1 VTGLGQTTLGGFS
14 VVETVEES
22 SAAGI
27 TGVSGSDK
35 VGSGL
40 GAGFIS
46 GVAETSGEG
55 EVVTSGSGEGE
66 VVTSGSGE
74 GVTSTIGLGL
84 TIVCTGNKLGSQS
97 AGIDIEEVLVSSAK
111 EAGLI
116 VAVRRIVERKIERDA
131 LFLSYI

>member
-1 VTGLGQTTLGGFS
+1 LVTGLGQTTLGGFS
-14 VVETVEES
+14 DVETVEES

-40 GAGFIS
+40 GIGFSSGVGETS

-55 EVVTSGSGEGE
+55 EVVTST
-66 VVTSGSGE
+66 V
-74 GVTSTIGLGL
+74 GLGL
-84 TIVCTGNKLGSQS
+84 TIVCPGNKLGSQR
-97 AGIDIEEVLVSSAK
+97 AGIAIEELLVSSAK
-111 EAGLI
+111 EAGLM

-131 LFLSYI
+131 LFLLYI

>member
-1 VTGLGQTTLGGFS
+1 VTGLGQTTLGRFS
-14 VVETVEES
+14 VVEIVEES

-40 GAGFIS
+40 GIGFSSGVGETS

-55 EVVTSGSGEGE
+55 EVVTST
-66 VVTSGSGE
+66 V
-74 GVTSTIGLGL
+74 GLGL
-84 TIVCTGNKLGSQS
+84 TIVCTGNKLGSQR
-97 AGIDIEEVLVSSAK
+97 AGIAIEELLVSSAK

-131 LFLSYI
+131 LFLLYI

>member
-1 VTGLGQTTLGGFS
+1 MTGLGQTTLGGFS
-14 VVETVEES
+14 DVETVEES

-40 GAGFIS
+40 GIGFSSGVGETS

-55 EVVTSGSGEGE
+55 EVVTST
-66 VVTSGSGE
+66 V
-74 GVTSTIGLGL
+74 GLGL
-84 TIVCTGNKLGSQS
+84 TIVCTGNKLGSQR
-97 AGIDIEEVLVSSAK
+97 AGIAIEELLVSSAK
-111 EAGLI
+111 EAGLM

-131 LFLSYI
+131 LFLLYI

>member
-14 VVETVEES
+14 DVETVEES

-40 GAGFIS
+40 GIGFSSGVGETS

-55 EVVTSGSGEGE
+55 EVVTST
-66 VVTSGSGE
+66 V
-74 GVTSTIGLGL
+74 GLGL
-84 TIVCTGNKLGSQS
+84 TIVCTGNKLGSQR
-97 AGIDIEEVLVSSAK
+97 AGIAIEELLVSSAK

-131 LFLSYI
+131 LFLLYT

>member
-1 VTGLGQTTLGGFS
+1 MTGFGQTTLGGFS
-14 VVETVEES
+14 DVETVEES

-40 GAGFIS
+40 GIGFSSGVGETS

-55 EVVTSGSGEGE
+55 EVVTST
-66 VVTSGSGE
+66 V
-74 GVTSTIGLGL
+74 GLGL
-84 TIVCTGNKLGSQS
+84 TIVCTGNKLGSQR
-97 AGIDIEEVLVSSAK
+97 AGIAIEELLVSSAK
-111 EAGLI
+111 EAGLM

-131 LFLSYI
+131 LFLLYI

>member
-1 VTGLGQTTLGGFS
+1 VFCGLTNTFVTGLGQTTLGGFS

-40 GAGFIS
+40 GIGFSS
-46 GVAETSGEG
+46 GVGETSGEG
-55 EVVTSGSGEGE
+55 EVVTF
-66 VVTSGSGE
+66 GSGE
-74 GVTSTIGLGL
+74 GVTSIVGLGL
-84 TIVCTGNKLGSQS
+84 AIVCGGNKLGSQS
-97 AGIDIEEVLVSSAK
+97 AGIAIEELLVSSAK
-111 EAGLI
+111 EAGLM

>member
-1 VTGLGQTTLGGFS
+1 MTGLGQTTLGGFS

-66 VVTSGSGE
+66 VVTST
-74 GVTSTIGLGL
+74 VGLGL
-84 TIVCTGNKLGSQS
+84 ITVCKGNKLGSQR
-97 AGIDIEEVLVSSAK
+97 AGIAIEELLISSAK

-131 LFLSYI
+131 LFLLYI

>member
-1 VTGLGQTTLGGFS
+1 VTGFGQTTLGGFS
-14 VVETVEES
+14 DVETVEES

-40 GAGFIS
+40 GIGFSSGVGETS

-55 EVVTSGSGEGE
+55 EVVTST
-66 VVTSGSGE
+66 V
-74 GVTSTIGLGL
+74 GLGL
-84 TIVCTGNKLGSQS
+84 TIVCTGNKLGSQR
-97 AGIDIEEVLVSSAK
+97 AGIAIEELLVSSAK

-131 LFLSYI
+131 LFLLYI

>member
-14 VVETVEES
+14 DVETVEES

-40 GAGFIS
+40 GIGFSSGVGETS

-55 EVVTSGSGEGE
+55 EVVTST
-66 VVTSGSGE
+66 V
-74 GVTSTIGLGL
+74 GLGL
-84 TIVCTGNKLGSQS
+84 TIVCTGNKLGSQR
-97 AGIDIEEVLVSSAK
+97 AGIAIEELLVSSAK
-111 EAGLI
+111 EAGLM

-131 LFLSYI
+131 LFLLYI

>member
-1 VTGLGQTTLGGFS
+1 MFCGLTNTFVTGLGQTTLGGFS
-14 VVETVEES
+14 VVETMEES

-40 GAGFIS
+40 GIGFSS
-46 GVAETSGEG
+46 GVGETSGEG
-55 EVVTSGSGEGE
+55 EVVTST
-66 VVTSGSGE
+66 V
-74 GVTSTIGLGL
+74 GLGIA
-84 TIVCTGNKLGSQS
+84 IVCGGNKLGSHS
-97 AGIDIEEVLVSSAK
+97 AGIDIEEVSVSSAK

-131 LFLSYI
+131 LFLLYI

>member
-14 VVETVEES
+14 DVETVEES

-40 GAGFIS
+40 GIGFSSGVGETS

-55 EVVTSGSGEGE
+55 EVVTST
-66 VVTSGSGE
+66 V
-74 GVTSTIGLGL
+74 GLGL
-84 TIVCTGNKLGSQS
+84 TIVCTGNKLGSHR
-97 AGIDIEEVLVSSAK
+97 AGIAIEELLVSSAK
-111 EAGLI
+111 EAGLM

-131 LFLSYI
+131 LFLLYI

>member
-40 GAGFIS
+40 GAGFTS

-66 VVTSGSGE
+66 VVTST
-74 GVTSTIGLGL
+74 VGLGL
-84 TIVCTGNKLGSQS
+84 ITVCKGNKLGSQR
-97 AGIDIEEVLVSSAK
+97 AGIAIEELLISSAK

-131 LFLSYI
+131 LFLLYI

>member
-14 VVETVEES
+14 DVETVEES

-40 GAGFIS
+40 GAGFTS
-46 GVAETSGEG
+46 GVGETSGEG
-55 EVVTSGSGEGE
+55 EVVTS
-66 VVTSGSGE
+66 
-74 GVTSTIGLGL
+74 TIGLGL
-84 TIVCTGNKLGSQS
+84 ITVCTGNKLGSQR
-97 AGIDIEEVLVSSAK
+97 AGIAIEELLVSSAK
-111 EAGLI
+111 EAGLM

-131 LFLSYI
+131 LFLLYI

>member
-66 VVTSGSGE
+66 VVTST
-74 GVTSTIGLGL
+74 VGLGL
-84 TIVCTGNKLGSQS
+84 ITVCKGNKLGSQR
-97 AGIDIEEVLVSSAK
+97 AGIAIEELLISSAK

-131 LFLSYI
+131 LFLLYI

>member
-1 VTGLGQTTLGGFS
+1 MTGFGQTTLGGFS
-14 VVETVEES
+14 DVETVEES

-40 GAGFIS
+40 GIGFSSGVGETS

-55 EVVTSGSGEGE
+55 EVVTST
-66 VVTSGSGE
+66 V
-74 GVTSTIGLGL
+74 GLGL
-84 TIVCTGNKLGSQS
+84 TIVCTGNKLGSQR
-97 AGIDIEEVLVSSAK
+97 AGIAIEELLVSSAK

-131 LFLSYI
+131 LFLLYI

>member
-40 GAGFIS
+40 GAGFTS
-46 GVAETSGEG
+46 GVGETSGEG

-66 VVTSGSGE
+66 VVTST
-74 GVTSTIGLGL
+74 VGLGL
-84 TIVCTGNKLGSQS
+84 ITVCKGNKLGSQR
-97 AGIDIEEVLVSSAK
+97 AGIAIEELLISSAK

-131 LFLSYI
+131 LFLLYI

>member
-1 VTGLGQTTLGGFS
+1 VTGFGQTTLGGFS
-14 VVETVEES
+14 DVETVEES

-40 GAGFIS
+40 GIGFSSGVGETS

-55 EVVTSGSGEGE
+55 EVVTST
-66 VVTSGSGE
+66 V
-74 GVTSTIGLGL
+74 GLGL
-84 TIVCTGNKLGSQS
+84 TIVCTGNKLGSQR
-97 AGIDIEEVLVSSAK
+97 AGIAIEELLVSSAK
-111 EAGLI
+111 EAGLM

-131 LFLSYI
+131 LFLLYI

>member
-27 TGVSGSDK
+27 TGVSGYDK

-40 GAGFIS
+40 GAGFTS

-66 VVTSGSGE
+66 D
-74 GVTSTIGLGL
+74 VTSTIGLGL
-84 TIVCTGNKLGSQS
+84 ITVCKGNKLGSQR
-97 AGIDIEEVLVSSAK
+97 AGIAIEELLISSAK

-131 LFLSYI
+131 LFLLYI

>member
-1 VTGLGQTTLGGFS
+1 
-14 VVETVEES
+14 VEES

-40 GAGFIS
+40 GAGFTS

-74 GVTSTIGLGL
+74 GEVVTSTVGLGL
-84 TIVCTGNKLGSQS
+84 TIVCTGNKLGSQR
-97 AGIDIEEVLVSSAK
+97 AGIAIEELLISSAK

-131 LFLSYI
+131 LFLLYI

>member
-1 VTGLGQTTLGGFS
+1 MTGLGQTTLGGFS

-35 VGSGL
+35 VGCGL
-40 GAGFIS
+40 GIGFSS
-46 GVAETSGEG
+46 GVGETSGEG
-55 EVVTSGSGEGE
+55 EVE
-66 VVTSGSGE
+66 TSGSGE
-74 GVTSTIGLGL
+74 GVTSTVGLGL
-84 TIVCTGNKLGSQS
+84 TIVCGGNKLGSHS
-97 AGIDIEEVLVSSAK
+97 AGIDIEELLVSSAK

-131 LFLSYI
+131 LFLLYI

>member
-1 VTGLGQTTLGGFS
+1 MTGLGQTTLGGFS
-14 VVETVEES
+14 DVETVEES

-40 GAGFIS
+40 GIGFSSGVGETS

-55 EVVTSGSGEGE
+55 EVVTST
-66 VVTSGSGE
+66 V
-74 GVTSTIGLGL
+74 GLGL
-84 TIVCTGNKLGSQS
+84 TIVCTGNKLGSQR
-97 AGIDIEEVLVSSAK
+97 AGIAIEELLVSSAK

-131 LFLSYI
+131 LFLLYI

>member
-14 VVETVEES
+14 DVETVEES

-40 GAGFIS
+40 GIGFSSGVGETS

-55 EVVTSGSGEGE
+55 EVVTST
-66 VVTSGSGE
+66 V
-74 GVTSTIGLGL
+74 GLGL
-84 TIVCTGNKLGSQS
+84 TIVCTGNKLGSQR
-97 AGIDIEEVLVSSAK
+97 AGIAIEELLVSSAK

-131 LFLSYI
+131 LFLLYI